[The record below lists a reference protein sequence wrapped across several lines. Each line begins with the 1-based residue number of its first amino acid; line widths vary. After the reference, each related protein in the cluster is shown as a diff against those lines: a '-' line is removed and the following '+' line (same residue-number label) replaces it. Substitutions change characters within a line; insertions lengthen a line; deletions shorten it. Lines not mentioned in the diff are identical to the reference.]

1 MSPCCSMTS
10 SAADLDLARALL
22 IANKDATCVAVRGE
36 EIHVITESGVKP
48 LLKMVMD
55 GHSLKGFSVAD
66 KVVGKA
72 PALLYAVLGP
82 NAVFSPVMSWT
93 GRAVLLA
100 AGIATSYDQLFP
112 TSRTAPRPASAPWTP
127 PSRASL
133 TPTRRSACSS
143 RAPLRWTSAS
153 RSLAPNAKRHV
164 PLARRE
170 ERGAFSCP

>member
-22 IANKDATCVAVRGE
+22 IANKDAICVAVRGE

-100 AGIATSYDQLFP
+100 AGIATSYDQLVP
-112 TSRTAPRPASAPWTP
+112 HIQNRAKTGQCPMDASVQGVFDPYEAVGVLE
-127 PSRASL
+127 SRAAQMGISL
-133 TPTRRSACSS
+133 
-143 RAPLRWTSAS
+143 
-153 RSLAPNAKRHV
+153 
-164 PLARRE
+164 
-170 ERGAFSCP
+170 